1 LFGWGIG
8 INDGDNGV
16 YLPMHQIGMPG
27 YPNAAHHSPYHSPAY
42 HLEVYMRLLQER
54 NAEGGRKE
62 LRSMKADLL
71 AGKMSV

>member
-1 LFGWGIG
+1 
-8 INDGDNGV
+8 
-16 YLPMHQIGMPG
+16 MHQIGMPG
-27 YPNAAHHSPYHSPAY
+27 YPSAAHHSPYHSPAD